1 MARRKASRLWLQE
14 HFSDPFVHQAQA
26 AGYRSRAVYKLQEIQ
41 KAEKF
46 LHPGMTVVDLG
57 AAPGGWS
64 QMVGEFLQGR
74 GRVIASDILPMA
86 ALPGVEFIQGDFTEE
101 PVLTALKNTLAGQP
115 VDVVLSDMAP
125 NISGIAVVDQSRAL
139 LLAELALDFC
149 RQFLK
154 PEGSFLIKLFQ
165 GGAVDAYLS
174 ECRRAFAKVSIKK
187 PAASRAR
194 SREIYLLA
202 RQFRQSIR

>member
-1 MARRKASRLWLQE
+1 MARSKSSRLWLQE
-14 HFSDPFVHQAQA
+14 HFADPFVHQAQKD
-26 AGYRSRAVYKLQEIQ
+26 GYRSRAVYKLQEIQ

-46 LHPGMTVVDLG
+46 LQPGMTVVDLG

-64 QMVGEFLQGR
+64 QLTAEILCGR
-74 GRVIASDILPMA
+74 GRIIASDLLPIA
-86 ALPGVEFIQGDFTEE
+86 PLAGVTFVQGDFTEE
-101 PVLTALKNTLAGQP
+101 SVLMTLIEVLHGEK

-125 NISGIAVVDQSRAL
+125 NMSGIAVVDQSRSV

-154 PEGSFLIKLFQ
+154 PGGSFLTKLFQ
-165 GGAVDAYLS
+165 GSAVDGYFAQ
-174 ECRRAFAKVSIKK
+174 CRQAFAKVSVKK

-194 SREIYLLA
+194 SREFYLFA
-202 RQFRQSIR
+202 RQFRG